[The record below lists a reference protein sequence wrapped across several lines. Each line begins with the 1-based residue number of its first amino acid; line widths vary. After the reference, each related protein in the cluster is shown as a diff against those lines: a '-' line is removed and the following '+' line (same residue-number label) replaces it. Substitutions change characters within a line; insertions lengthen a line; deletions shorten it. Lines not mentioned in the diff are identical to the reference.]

1 MIRYLALALACAAPA
16 GAAEVG
22 PDALDALRADIV
34 VLGEVHDNPG
44 HHLNQARAVAA
55 LSPAALVFEMLTP
68 EQAARA
74 TAAARA
80 DADTL
85 GAALGWAEAGWP
97 DFAMYWP
104 IFAAAPDAEIRG
116 AAVPRGEARRVFEAP
131 LAEVFGAGAA
141 RYGLDRPLPE
151 AQQAMREAEQ
161 MSAHCDALPE
171 EMLPGM
177 VAAQRLRDAVLADA
191 ALSALGETGGPVAVI
206 TGSGHARTDF
216 GVPAKLALAAPEIT
230 VLSLGQLERPA
241 GADQPFD
248 LWIVTDPT
256 PREDPCAAFRG

>member
-1 MIRYLALALACAAPA
+1 MIRALVLALSLAAPA
-16 GAAEVG
+16 GAAEIG
-22 PDALDALRADIV
+22 PEALDALRADIV
-34 VLGEVHDNPG
+34 VLGEVHDNPA

-55 LSPAALVFEMLTP
+55 LRPAALVFEMLTRD
-68 EQAARA
+68 QAARA
-74 TAAARA
+74 TDTARA

-104 IFAAAPDAEIRG
+104 IFGAAPEAEIRG

-151 AQQAMREAEQ
+151 AQQATREAEQ
-161 MSAHCDALPE
+161 MAAHCDALPGD
-171 EMLPGM
+171 MLPGM

-191 ALSALGETGGPVAVI
+191 ALAALRDTGGPVAVI
-206 TGSGHARTDF
+206 TGSGHARTDY
-216 GVPAKLALAAPEIT
+216 GVPAKLALAAPDVT

-248 LWIVTDPT
+248 LWIVTDAA